1 MCLLVSPVTQAT
13 LWFCSLISCSLTPIL
28 TGYYSVKSTLQVV
41 CVLIVV
47 ILVILFV
54 DHAGTPANI
63 DITFQNGPSETVSLG
78 PDNPQSSVRLSCTV
92 TVSGLFQWTWL
103 HNGNTVLSSDRYQ
116 ILTGDATRSSI
127 LVINKLSY
135 TDEGTY
141 SCNVSQPHSVINS
154 QNFTLR
160 LLGML

>member
-1 MCLLVSPVTQAT
+1 MVLFIDLMFTNTDIDWILLSEVNITSGMCFKLLLSI
-13 LWFCSLISCSLTPIL
+13 SLSIICRN
-28 TGYYSVKSTLQVV
+28 
-41 CVLIVV
+41 
-47 ILVILFV
+47 
-54 DHAGTPANI
+54 HAGTPANI
-63 DITFQNGPSETVSLG
+63 NPMNITFQEWPSQKLCSLG